1 MTLRRDIVAAI
12 VAFGLVACAST
23 ASGSPTTASNSNGPA
38 TASTVGGV
46 GVLPPTVAPA
56 STISMLDDPSS
67 SEAVTTTTSNLLGAA
82 GDRVIVIG
90 DSILAST
97 APRYGNETC
106 TALVPLNWQVEID
119 AEVSRQISF
128 ANTVLAARN
137 SAGWDAG
144 VIFLGTNFNRNY
156 NDFLKQLN
164 RAITTL
170 GAIPIVLFT
179 VTERSPVDTK
189 VNAIIRTMPSV
200 YPNVHIVDWAGF
212 TAADKDLLIKDGLHP
227 STKGRLK
234 IAEDLATLLGV
245 AVGAG
250 PGHCLATSFVDDTG
264 GPTGWMP
271 KPTIP
276 TTEPPVSI
284 TVERS
289 TSSTSRPATTSGGTT
304 STTRSSTSSSSPS
317 TTTARSTTAA
327 PTTAASSTAAPT
339 TAAPTT
345 APPTTHALTTS
356 PTSPPTSPTTSPPSP
371 TPPV

>member
-1 MTLRRDIVAAI
+1 MTFRRDVVAAI

-23 ASGSPTTASNSNGPA
+23 ASGSPTTASSSGASA

-56 STISMLDDPSS
+56 STTSVLDDPGS
-67 SEAVTTTTSNLLGAA
+67 SEAVTTTTNALGVA
-82 GDRVIVIG
+82 GDRLIVIG

-106 TALVPLNWQVEID
+106 SKMVPLNWQVEID
-119 AEVSRQISF
+119 AEVSRQINF

-137 SAGWDAG
+137 SAGWDAA
-144 VIFLGTNFNRNY
+144 VIFLGTNFNRND

-170 GAIPIVLFT
+170 GPIPIVLFT
-179 VTERSPVDTK
+179 VTERSPLETR

-200 YPNVHIVDWAGF
+200 YPNVHLIDWAGF
-212 TAADKDLLIKDGLHP
+212 TAADKSLLIKDGIHP
-227 STKGRLK
+227 SEAGRRK
-234 IAEDLATLLGV
+234 IADELAALLGV
-245 AVGAG
+245 AAGVG
-250 PGHCLATSFVDDTG
+250 PGHCLASSFVDDTG

-276 TTEPPVSI
+276 TTEPPPSV
-284 TVERS
+284 TVERP
-289 TSSTSRPATTSGGTT
+289 TTTVRPVTTSGTT
-304 STTRSSTSSSSPS
+304 TTTTRASTSSSTPS
-317 TTTARSTTAA
+317 TTTAAATSTTARA
-327 PTTAASSTAAPT
+327 TTSPPT

-356 PTSPPTSPTTSPPSP
+356 PTTPPTSPTASPPPP
-371 TPPV
+371 TV

>member
-1 MTLRRDIVAAI
+1 
-12 VAFGLVACAST
+12 
-23 ASGSPTTASNSNGPA
+23 
-38 TASTVGGV
+38 
-46 GVLPPTVAPA
+46 
-56 STISMLDDPSS
+56 MLDDPSS

-289 TSSTSRPATTSGGTT
+289 TSSTSRPATTTSGGTT
-304 STTRSSTSSSSPS
+304 STTGSSTSSSTP
-317 TTTARSTTAA
+317 STTAA
-327 PTTAASSTAAPT
+327 ATSTTARATTSPPT